1 LNQKSKKILIIDDQ
15 KLFVEGLKNIVS
27 QFENVEVI
35 GELYDGSD
43 VMSFLAINDVD
54 FIFLDLNLPQRNGL
68 EILTEIRSIYPDI
81 VISILSMYSDYVIAK
96 KCKAL
101 GANAYLTKDAEISE
115 LKNVINLDYNSEF
128 YFSKYV
134 NKKVEI
140 NNLKDDNFIK
150 INKLTQREI
159 EIIKLLV
166 KGKTSIEIADALF
179 ISPATVQTHRKNI
192 FNKLKVKKVS
202 ELIKTA
208 YENNL
213 I

>member
-1 LNQKSKKILIIDDQ
+1 MKNEVKKILIIDDQ

-27 QFENVEVI
+27 KFDNVEVI
-35 GELYDGSD
+35 GVLYDGSD
-43 VMSFLAINDVD
+43 VMSFLALNDVD

-68 EILTEIRSIYPDI
+68 EILSEIRSIYTYN
-81 VISILSMYSDYVIAK
+81 VISILSMYSDYIIAK
-96 KCKAL
+96 KCKTL
-101 GANAYLTKDAEISE
+101 GANAYLTKDAEIIE
-115 LKNVINLDYNSEF
+115 LKTVINLEYDSEF
-128 YFSKYV
+128 YFSECIHT
-134 NKKVEI
+134 KVEI
-140 NNLKDDNFIK
+140 DNIKDDNFIK

-179 ISPATVQTHRKNI
+179 ISPSTVQTHRKNI

-208 YENNL
+208 YENN
-213 I
+213 II